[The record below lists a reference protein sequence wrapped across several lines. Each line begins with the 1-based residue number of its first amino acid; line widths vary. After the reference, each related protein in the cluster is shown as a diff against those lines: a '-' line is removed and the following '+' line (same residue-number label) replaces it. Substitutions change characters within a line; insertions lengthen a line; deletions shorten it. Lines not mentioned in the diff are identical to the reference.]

1 MSAVSSFAGFTLP
14 NAIPIPEEVWQL
26 LPDLGGAEVKV
37 LLFLFY
43 KTLGFRKRQDAVALS
58 QITAGTGLSRPTVV
72 EAIRRLEARGCLEVI
87 QTVTPEGVRE
97 VNIYRPHFRGGGGG

>member
-1 MSAVSSFAGFTLP
+1 MSAVSSFAGFTLL

-26 LPDLGGAEVKV
+26 LPDLGGAEMKV

-72 EAIRRLEARGCLEVI
+72 EAIRQLEMLGCLEVI
-87 QTVTPEGVRE
+87 RTVTPEGIRKTNV
-97 VNIYRPHFRGGGGG
+97 YRLRLRR